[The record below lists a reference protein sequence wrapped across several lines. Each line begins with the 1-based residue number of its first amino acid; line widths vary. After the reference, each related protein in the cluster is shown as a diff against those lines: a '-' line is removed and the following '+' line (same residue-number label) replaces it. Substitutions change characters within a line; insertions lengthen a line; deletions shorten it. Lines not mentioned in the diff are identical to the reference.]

1 MNWGV
6 IDRGSAG
13 FHDFDAYESLVT
25 AAKALDARTY
35 LITLLGGE
43 AGLRCGEMMALEC
56 SDVDLAKGQ
65 MCVERSDWKGQV
77 TSTKGGRLRYVPLTA
92 RLAAALKAHR
102 HLRGARVLCE
112 GDGRPLSQKVM
123 QCLVSPA
130 ALDAA
135 IRLFESGSEFRGEIM
150 EAAGKASL

>member
-1 MNWGV
+1 M
-6 IDRGSAG
+6 
-13 FHDFDAYESLVT
+13 
-25 AAKALDARTY
+25 
-35 LITLLGGE
+35 
-43 AGLRCGEMMALEC
+43 
-56 SDVDLAKGQ
+56 DLAKGQ